1 MFPNPWPE
9 FSEILGILL
18 WVPISSQEF
27 SRIISYSSPECSGN
41 LCNPLSISVP
51 SPDFFGIVPFPTTEF
66 SSWICFFTNPIQEY
80 FVIIP
85 FPNPEFSSWI
95 SVLFLFPDRSF
106 PGCFL
111 FLIPETYEI
120 LFFAVQYC
128 NVLHC
133 TIVLYYIS
141 LHYNKTPC
149 KGKNGALRRSY
160 VKHA

>member
-9 FSEILGILL
+9 FSGILGISVC
-18 WVPISSQEF
+18 VPISNQEL

-41 LCNPLSISVP
+41 LCNPLSIPVP
-51 SPDFFGIVPFPTTEF
+51 SPDFSGIVPFPTTEF
-66 SSWICFFTNPIQEY
+66 SSGISFFTNPIQEY
-80 FVIIP
+80 FVIVP

-106 PGCFL
+106 PGCFP

-120 LFFAVQYC
+120 LFLAVQYC

-133 TIVLYYIS
+133 NIVLYWIIFHCIITR
-141 LHYNKTPC
+141 LH
-149 KGKNGALRRSY
+149 
-160 VKHA
+160 VKERTVH